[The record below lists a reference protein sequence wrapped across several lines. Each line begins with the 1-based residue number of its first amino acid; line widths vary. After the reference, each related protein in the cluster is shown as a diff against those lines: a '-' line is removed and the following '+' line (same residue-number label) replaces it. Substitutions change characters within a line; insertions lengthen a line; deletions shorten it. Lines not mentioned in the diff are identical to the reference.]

1 MLYSPA
7 ENTWKNA
14 RKAWSKGQKKMEIGR
29 ESPRAY
35 EEVRAFYHAL
45 IDAMQSCKYSPGWKK
60 DIYPSPEALKEAL
73 GAGTLYTGRIRG
85 QIVAAMVVNQEA
97 NAGYDSAS
105 WPFPLEKDEYLVIH
119 MLGVHPNF
127 ARQGLGSQLVE
138 HAVSL
143 ARQSGMQAVRLD
155 VLAGNLPAER
165 LYTSLGF
172 QYVQTLSMFYEDT
185 GWTDYGLYEY
195 LLDEDAEGEEFPISG
210 NRRYRLLG

>member
-1 MLYSPA
+1 
-7 ENTWKNA
+7 
-14 RKAWSKGQKKMEIGR
+14 
-29 ESPRAY
+29 
-35 EEVRAFYHAL
+35 
-45 IDAMQSCKYSPGWKK
+45 
-60 DIYPSPEALKEAL
+60 
-73 GAGTLYTGRIRG
+73 
-85 QIVAAMVVNQEA
+85 MVVNQEA